1 MFSLAN
7 FHSMLALERCNPSVY
22 FTEALSG
29 FAFCRRFSVRVRLFP
44 VFSGGKMT
52 AGFCPPKLLIFFA
65 SHLQYSRRCFTVDLP
80 EKGSLSIQPVP
91 ICPAK
96 MCEFPTLH
104 RARIFITAART
115 SILSF
120 ANLSDWRMIYYVLC
134 AEQIGPEAP
143 GSARF
148 LQSCT
153 KYRGPEMCAGAPND
167 MSAQMFG
174 LPEPPCY
181 QPAPMPKTTPLQ
193 PARAQTLPPS
203 EGFSA
208 DSGLNFA
215 DDFMENDASEFVS
228 DKIGN
233 EHGSSNSTP
242 GEEEGDPP
250 SGESSVKGLL
260 EDLESTSSKAA
271 EGALG
276 GGGNHPL
283 DLEWMQ
289 GSTLRG
295 DDFEWEGVL
304 DRLPAFDL
312 PGEWA
317 ADFPKGAAEETR
329 NPTQLQGGEAMSGRR
344 GMGAVQT
351 EGGSGTEV
359 AHLGGEHTGE
369 AAWLGGGGAEWGD
382 GLEQMFSRRVAS
394 ESQVDAQEMRTAELG
409 AESGVSGGGNPDSA
423 QRPMF
428 EQLDMDP
435 SRVSRFRLP
444 DAPFLSTKRK
454 AQNGGFAHAPV
465 ASATTPP
472 HGIPLSPVELL
483 KQEFTERGAPMEIE
497 QPQASV
503 QHLPTGELSNPARA
517 AGIARQL
524 ASEEGRHLARANPLQ
539 RTRSD
544 PAQWLQSYNS
554 GKGLLGDAIA
564 PLPPPR
570 APRLSRLQRQNSLPH
585 FSGGPPEGGRLQRQR
600 SAPEPEVMRNLAQ
613 QILLEMQQNEE
624 PVEGG
629 EAEHELNVN
638 HLLFNRHR
646 SLTEIP
652 TPGAWGGDPSEGCQP
667 WLGGPPQRLKADKRA
682 KFQQQREIEA
692 RWQEH
697 AQQRASAQTLSGIPP
712 SLAGIARPAGRGG
725 AHRGERR
732 RAPLSESFPAAHQP
746 SSFGQSQVQT
756 AHQAMRNQLAGPSEV
771 PPWLPAE
778 SLPPVAPASFSELP
792 PQPAFGKPPSSHQ
805 TYERIVIPDLP
816 GGGSP
821 NATLPSMPNQ
831 SFVVP
836 VGPHL
841 AQVMRIFQ
849 GAQHTGVANQHE
861 LPTGPPV
868 KAPAQPANFS
878 TVSPRTQLPDWQ
890 MLAFE
895 NVPLE
900 LEFAD
905 SPGAD
910 TDWFPS

>member
-1 MFSLAN
+1 
-7 FHSMLALERCNPSVY
+7 
-22 FTEALSG
+22 
-29 FAFCRRFSVRVRLFP
+29 
-44 VFSGGKMT
+44 
-52 AGFCPPKLLIFFA
+52 
-65 SHLQYSRRCFTVDLP
+65 
-80 EKGSLSIQPVP
+80 
-91 ICPAK
+91 
-96 MCEFPTLH
+96 
-104 RARIFITAART
+104 
-115 SILSF
+115 
-120 ANLSDWRMIYYVLC
+120 
-134 AEQIGPEAP
+134 
-143 GSARF
+143 
-148 LQSCT
+148 
-153 KYRGPEMCAGAPND
+153 MCAGAPND
-167 MSAQMFG
+167 VLAQVFG

-181 QPAPMPKTTPLQ
+181 APAAMPKATPLH

-215 DDFMENDASEFVS
+215 DDTMENDVSEFVG
-228 DKIGN
+228 DRTGN

-242 GEEEGDPP
+242 GEEKGDPP

-260 EDLESTSSKAA
+260 EDVESTSSKAA

-276 GGGNHPL
+276 GGGNCSL

-289 GSTLRG
+289 GSTPRG

-304 DRLPAFDL
+304 ERLPAFDL

-317 ADFPKGAAEETR
+317 ADFSKGAAEEKSE
-329 NPTQLQGGEAMSGRR
+329 LQGGEVMPCRR
-344 GMGAVQT
+344 EMGAVQID
-351 EGGSGTEV
+351 GGSGIEV
-359 AHLGGEHTGE
+359 AQVGGEHFRE
-369 AAWLGGGGAEWGD
+369 EAWLGGAGAEWGD
-382 GLEQMFSRRVAS
+382 GLEQMFSRRVAN
-394 ESQVDAQEMRTAELG
+394 ERQVGAQERGTADIS
-409 AESGVSGGGNPDSA
+409 AKSGVSREGYPDSG

-428 EQLDMDP
+428 EQLDTDP

-444 DAPFLSTKRK
+444 DAPFPSTKRK
-454 AQNGGFAHAPV
+454 AQTGGFAHAPV
-465 ASATTPP
+465 ASATTPLEG
-472 HGIPLSPVELL
+472 GILSPIELL
-483 KQEFTERGAPMEIE
+483 TRGERFERGAPMEIE
-497 QPQASV
+497 QAQV
-503 QHLPTGELSNPARA
+503 QHPPTAELSNP
-517 AGIARQL
+517 GIARQL
-524 ASEEGRHLARANPLQ
+524 APEEGRHLARAHGLQ

-554 GKGLLGDAIA
+554 GEGLLGDAIA

-585 FSGGPPEGGRLQRQR
+585 FPGGPPRGGRLQRQR
-600 SAPEPEVMRNLAQ
+600 SAPEPEVTRLLAE

-624 PVEGG
+624 GGG
-629 EAEHELNVN
+629 EQTLNLD
-638 HLLFNRHR
+638 HLLFDQHR

-667 WLGGPPQRLKADKRA
+667 WLGVPPQRLKAEKRA

-697 AQQRASAQTLSGIPP
+697 AQQRAAAQTLSGVPP
-712 SLAGIARPAGRGG
+712 SLAGIARPARRGG

-732 RAPLSESFPAAHQP
+732 RAPLLESFPAAHQP
-746 SSFGQSQVQT
+746 SSFGQSQVQI
-756 AHQAMRNQLAGPSEV
+756 AHQAVRNQLDGPSEI

-778 SLPPVAPASFSELP
+778 SLLPVAPASFPELGPELP
-792 PQPAFGKPPSSHQ
+792 FQPAFGKPPSSHQ

-816 GGGSP
+816 GGSAP
-821 NATLPSMPNQ
+821 NAMSPSMPNQ

-841 AQVMRIFQ
+841 ARVMRIFQ
-849 GAQHTGVANQHE
+849 SAQHTGVATQHE
-861 LPTGPPV
+861 RPTGPPV
-868 KAPAQPANFS
+868 KAPAQPVDF
-878 TVSPRTQLPDWQ
+878 SPRTQLPDWQ

-910 TDWFPS
+910 TNWFPS